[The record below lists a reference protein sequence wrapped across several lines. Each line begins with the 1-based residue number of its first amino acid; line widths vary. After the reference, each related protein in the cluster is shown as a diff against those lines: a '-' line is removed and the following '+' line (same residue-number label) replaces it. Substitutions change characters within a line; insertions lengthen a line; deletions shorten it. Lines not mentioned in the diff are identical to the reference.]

1 MRPRFRPGVRS
12 KGRGVAATVV
22 PRHPMPALRGHGG
35 VALMH
40 ESGPD
45 PRIVRP
51 PTGFRA
57 MSFAKS
63 LALSAAVAT
72 AGVVVPALPAA
83 AQTVVVE
90 AFNTVNRFDVTGA
103 ALEYRFAPF
112 REKNG
117 TAMSVILRGMYDE
130 GDNGWLGAG
139 LHIRHDYA
147 SGWFVEGATMPGY
160 YDHSAPQYYL
170 GSHLEFFSYV
180 GVGRQ
185 VSDANFV
192 SVMFGHLSNA
202 NTGDI
207 NPGRNSV
214 SVRFGTRF

>member
-1 MRPRFRPGVRS
+1 
-12 KGRGVAATVV
+12 
-22 PRHPMPALRGHGG
+22 
-35 VALMH
+35 
-40 ESGPD
+40 
-45 PRIVRP
+45 
-51 PTGFRA
+51 
-57 MSFAKS
+57 MSFAKP
-63 LALSAAVAT
+63 LALAAAVFLA
-72 AGVVVPALPAA
+72 PALPAA

-117 TAMSVILRGMYDE
+117 TAMSVMLRGMYDE

-139 LHIRHDYA
+139 LHIRHDYP
-147 SGWFVEGATMPGY
+147 SGWFIEGATMPGY
-160 YDHSAPQYYL
+160 YDHSAPKYYL
-170 GSHLEFFSYV
+170 GSHLEFFSYF
-180 GVGRQ
+180 GVGHRLG
-185 VSDANFV
+185 DANFV
-192 SVMFGHLSNA
+192 SVIFGHLSNA